1 MTTEALADEDR
12 LNPADL
18 RTIWR
23 ILTPEERVEAFHL
36 LPRDDAEEFFL
47 GLSARDL
54 AGLML
59 NLPRN
64 ERRSWMRLLAPD
76 DAADLVQEAP
86 DGRARRAARAARR
99 ADAQGGHARCSPT
112 PRTTP
117 AA

>member
-36 LPRDDAEEFFL
+36 MSRDDAEEFFL
-47 GLSARDL
+47 GLSASDL
-54 AGLML
+54 AGLMR

-76 DAADLVQEAP
+76 DAADLVQQVP
-86 DGRARRAARAARR
+86 DDERDGLLGLL
-99 ADAQGGHARCSPT
+99 DDPT
-112 PRTTP
+112 RKEVTALLAYSRTRP
-117 AA
+117 AG